1 MIYLSTGPTPVPVSE
16 AFAPNPMLM
25 SVQQQQQQISKETR
39 SSDPEEDNKRT
50 EALLEDIRKIN
61 TLSEAERATL
71 YTLMNHL
78 KKVAIHSDQNKMT
91 CQNLAV
97 CFGPVLLGPVSTG
110 ATKG

>member
-1 MIYLSTGPTPVPVSE
+1 MHAVSE
-16 AFAPNPMLM
+16 AFAPNPMLV
-25 SVQQQQQQISKETR
+25 SVQ
-39 SSDPEEDNKRT
+39 DNKDIPRPPVNQHETDQDERT
-50 EALLEDIRKIN
+50 QTLLEDIKKIK
-61 TLSEAERATL
+61 TMSEAERATL

-78 KKVAIHSDQNKMT
+78 KKVAMHCSQNKMT